1 MKQKI
6 LILLCSFI
14 FSATMSVEV
23 QAADACE
30 ILDVSV
36 EEQNS
41 TEAFSQNDWE
51 VRLSDEEI
59 LERYNLFFA
68 KKIKHVI
75 GGKNRCAVF
84 A

>member
-6 LILLCSFI
+6 LILLLCSFI
-14 FSATMSVEV
+14 SSATMSVGV

-59 LERYNLFFA
+59 LE
-68 KKIKHVI
+68 
-75 GGKNRCAVF
+75 
-84 A
+84 